1 MDQRISLITLGVSDL
16 ARASAFY
23 ERLGWVRAM
32 KDAEGVAFF
41 QAGGMAFSLFPRAE
55 LAKDAGVSDPGA
67 AGFNGMALAYNTRT
81 REEVDAVLADA
92 VAAGA
97 RLVKPAQDAFW
108 GGYSGYFADTEGF
121 LWEVAWN
128 PGFAMDEKGRITLP
142 D

>member
-41 QAGGMAFSLFPRAE
+41 QAGGMAFSLCPRTE

-67 AGFNGMALAYNTRT
+67 PGFNGMALAYNTRT
-81 REEVDAVLADA
+81 REEVDAVLGEA
-92 VAAGA
+92 VAAGGT
-97 RLVKPAQDAFW
+97 LVKPAQDALW

>member
-142 D
+142 A